1 MKKLWKR
8 IVLALASLFIAVGL
22 VFCLIRPAYVREAVQ
37 LLFKNELNI
46 ESDSGSGVQE
56 EQDSVPE
63 EKSEAS
69 SDIAEE

>member
-63 EKSEAS
+63 EESEAS